1 MQFHPLPYLHRR
13 VSADRLSFVITNPH
27 HGQPESVNPQN
38 RYILYILAAAA
49 TAAVGAILTETAL
62 RFFAVTSLSIAFYSN
77 LAGGAILLIPILL
90 NGSRPWRGWPATDW
104 LRLVIGALAIFCI
117 GFILYYVAIDHIGSG
132 KTAMLGRLEAILVVI
147 LAVLFLGEKWSARH
161 WLGTLLAVGGTTLVN
176 FDPTLWELQ
185 LGIGEGLTLLA
196 ATFFAVGI
204 VTLKPLLDRRDPR
217 FVTACGFLIGAAFM
231 TPFVM
236 GLGPASLGLPADS
249 PAFAATL
256 TTSAAIA
263 WPVLLML
270 VIRGLLLGLSWWSYN
285 AAMPHIGASR
295 CSVLFLSVVFMT
307 FGLQIT
313 VDAIAPGLGLQVPSN
328 LLTAAFGGFIIVCGI
343 VLIHRQDAA
352 AAS

>member
-1 MQFHPLPYLHRR
+1 M
-13 VSADRLSFVITNPH
+13 T
-27 HGQPESVNPQN
+27 PQN
-38 RYILYILAAAA
+38 RYTLYILAAAA
-49 TAAVGAILTETAL
+49 TAAVGAILTEIAL

-77 LAGGAILLIPILL
+77 LAAGAILLVPILL
-90 NGSRPWRGWPATDW
+90 NGSRPWRGWPAADW

-117 GFILYYVAIDHIGSG
+117 GFILYYVAIGHIGSG

-161 WLGTLLAVGGTTLVN
+161 WLGTFLAVGGTTLVN
-176 FDPTLWELQ
+176 FDATLWELQ

-204 VTLKPLLDRRDPR
+204 VTLKPLLDRRDPL
-217 FVTACGFLIGAAFM
+217 FVTAGGFLIGSAFM

-236 GLGPASLGLPADS
+236 GVGPASLGLPADS
-249 PAFAATL
+249 PALAASL
-256 TTSAAIA
+256 TTSLTATSVAIA
-263 WPVLLML
+263 WPVLFML

-307 FGLQIT
+307 FGLQIA

-343 VLIHRQDAA
+343 VIIHRQDAA